1 MKYCK
6 SCRRFVAQE
15 KDICPFCGST
25 EFKTLS
31 FTGNDKET
39 FTVTCPPGEEII
51 FNSKIY
57 RIRKTIGLGGYGVIL
72 EVGEDNSREIFAMKV
87 PLTFEHYF
95 GSGSIYS
102 IRELESSEQSIKDEI
117 EVLEKIDT
125 NRTINVFSRG
135 QAVCI
140 INKSEKTFPAILMEL
155 AICTLRDII
164 LLEASGKIEI
174 SFAEKLEMTSQI
186 VSTIADLHRVGII
199 HRDIALENIF
209 VVNRGGEIKYVMA
222 DFGTSREGVRKN
234 SEKTSGVIGRDKYL
248 DPLRFDKRY
257 KRDPRVDIF
266 TSGIVITEIFIGNLW
281 DNIIFEPLYEID
293 FEREFLKSYAAGQI
307 DGRLVKFISKALKTD
322 ISKRYKDAA
331 EMEKKLEN
339 TISRIVR
346 SATVRKVVRTVDL
359 IYNIPF
365 PPKND
370 SPEKDS
376 FIYFENH
383 KKINLDINL
392 RTVIVF
398 RNGNIKKVSLKRT
411 PFFRTY
417 CDGDNVYIVPDRK
430 RLEKEF
436 RLFRR
441 ERFRGDRGIL
451 YFTGKLKIESRSI
464 VLDPITGGL
473 H

>member
-15 KDICPFCGST
+15 KDICSFCGSS
-25 EFKTLS
+25 EFKALS
-31 FTGNDKET
+31 FAENDSEAVTG
-39 FTVTCPPGEEII
+39 TCLPGEEII
-51 FNSKIY
+51 FNS
-57 RIRKTIGLGGYGVIL
+57 RVFRVRKTIGLGGYGVIL
-72 EVGEDNSREIFAMKV
+72 EVEEDSCREIFAMKV

-95 GSGSIYS
+95 GAGSNYS
-102 IRELESSEQSIKDEI
+102 IRELESSEKSIKDEI

-125 NRTINVFSRG
+125 DRIINVHSRG
-135 QAVCI
+135 EAVCI
-140 INKSEKTFPAILMEL
+140 INKSKKTFPAILMEL
-155 AICTLRDII
+155 AVCTLRDII

-174 SFAEKLEMTSQI
+174 SLAEKLEMASQI
-186 VSTIADLHRVGII
+186 VSTIADLHRAGII

-222 DFGTSREGVRKN
+222 DFGTSREGIRK
-234 SEKTSGVIGRDKYL
+234 STEKTTGVIGRDKYL

-257 KRDPRVDIF
+257 RRDPRVDIF
-266 TSGIVITEIFIGNLW
+266 TAGIVITEIFIGNLW
-281 DNIIFEPLYEID
+281 DNIIFEPLYDID

-322 ISKRYKDAA
+322 ISKRYKDAS
-331 EMEKKLEN
+331 EMKKKLEN
-339 TISRIVR
+339 TISRIIR
-346 SATVRKVVRTVDL
+346 SAGVRKFVRTVDL

-365 PPKND
+365 PPEID

-376 FIYFENH
+376 FIHFENH
-383 KKINLDINL
+383 KKISLDINL

-398 RNGNIKKVSLKRT
+398 RNGKINNVSLKQT

-417 CDGDNVYIVPDRK
+417 CEGNNVYIVPDRK

-436 RLFRR
+436 RFFRR
-441 ERFRGDRGIL
+441 KKFSGDRGIL

-464 VLDPITGGL
+464 VLDTITGGQD
-473 H
+473 